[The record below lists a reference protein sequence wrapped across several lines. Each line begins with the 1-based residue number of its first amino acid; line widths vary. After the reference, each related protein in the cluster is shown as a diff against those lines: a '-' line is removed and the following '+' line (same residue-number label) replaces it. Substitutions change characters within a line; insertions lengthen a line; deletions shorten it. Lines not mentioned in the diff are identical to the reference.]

1 MKNKEDIVV
10 VGSVA
15 FDDIQTIKGN
25 QKRLLGG
32 SGTYFSIAASLFSK
46 VHLVGVVGEDFD
58 SSYMELFNSKSISTK
73 YLSQETGKTFHWGG
87 VYSDDFSTRDTLF
100 TELGVFE
107 NFNPQIKN
115 QDFNNPILFL
125 ANIQP
130 SLQIA
135 VLNQIDNASLIV
147 MDTMNLWIDNN
158 YDELIKVI
166 KKVDI
171 LLINDEEIIQLT
183 NKNNIE
189 KAAQHLLQY
198 GLEYVIVK
206 KGGHG
211 SLLVSKNNI
220 ISIPAVPG
228 IDVFDPTGAG
238 DSFAGGFIGSLATT
252 SASFYIEINV
262 PDDIIVNSIIVGTA
276 LASHTVSDFG
286 IKGIKNLELHNI
298 EKRIKLITDLMK
310 GL

>member
-15 FDDIQTIKGN
+15 FDDIQTIKGDE
-25 QKRLLGG
+25 KRLLGG
-32 SGTYFSIAASLFSK
+32 SGTYFSIAASLFST
-46 VHLVGVVGEDFD
+46 VHLVGIVGEDFD
-58 SSYMELFNSKSISTK
+58 SSYMELFDSKLISTK
-73 YLSQETGKTFHWGG
+73 YLSKEKGETFHWGG

-100 TELGVFE
+100 TKLGVFQ
-107 NFNPQIKN
+107 NFNPKIKN
-115 QDFNNPILFL
+115 KDFNNPILFL

-130 SLQIA
+130 SLQMA

-158 YDELIKVI
+158 YDELIEVI

-189 KAAQHLLQY
+189 EAAQHLLQY
-198 GLEYVIVK
+198 GLEYIIVK
-206 KGGHG
+206 KGGQG

-220 ISIPAVPG
+220 IPIPAVPG
-228 IDVFDPTGAG
+228 IEVFDPTGAG
-238 DSFAGGFIGSLATT
+238 DSFAGGFIGSLSLTNE
-252 SASFYIEINV
+252 SFDIEINI
-262 PDDIIVNSIIVGTA
+262 PDDIITKAIIVGTA
-276 LASHTVSDFG
+276 LASYTVSDFG

>member
-15 FDDIQTIKGN
+15 FDDIQTIKGDE
-25 QKRLLGG
+25 KRLLGG

-58 SSYMELFNSKSISTK
+58 SSYIELFNSKAISTK
-73 YLSQETGKTFHWGG
+73 YLSKEIGKTFHWGG
-87 VYSDDFSTRDTLF
+87 IYSDDFSTRDTLF

-115 QDFNNPILFL
+115 EDFNAPILFL

-130 SLQIA
+130 SLQMA
-135 VLNQIDNASLIV
+135 VLNQMNNASLIV
-147 MDTMNLWIDNN
+147 MDTMNLWIENN
-158 YDELIKVI
+158 YNELIEVI

-189 KAAQHLLQY
+189 NAAQSLLQY

-206 KGGHG
+206 KGGQG
-211 SLLVSKNNI
+211 SLLVSKNNTVP
-220 ISIPAVPG
+220 IPAVPG
-228 IDVFDPTGAG
+228 IEVFDPTGAG
-238 DSFAGGFIGSLATT
+238 DSFAGGFIGSLAST
-252 SASFYIEINV
+252 SESFYVEINN

-276 LASHTVSDFG
+276 LASHTVSNFG
-286 IKGIKNLELHNI
+286 INGIKNLELHNI